1 MDSNQNFLK
10 NNDPSSNKSEEI
22 DYKKIFNFFN
32 RNKKFISSFSIIF
45 IFLGYLCSFF
55 PKRVW
60 EGQFQIVLNSEKK
73 NNRSLIFTRPSVSSF
88 FSKVNDLET
97 EVGILRSPSVLMPAF
112 EIALGDNNQV
122 SGNNY
127 EFSKWKKDNLIIEL
141 QKNTSILNI
150 FYKDT
155 NKDVILPVLEKM
167 SSTYQEYS
175 GKRKKIVDQ
184 NTENY
189 LKKQIKLYKEKSAKS
204 LRKAQEFAIDQ
215 DLMYF
220 DFTQKRSV
228 SQRRSVSKDK
238 KNNDDD
244 ITSSSFLPQ
253 NINIENVRV
262 SAANQI
268 RKIDL
273 QLKKIAEFNEFEE
286 LQYIGSTIPA
296 LNSEE
301 EDDLPRTLQQIDAEL
316 VEARTKYTEEDKII
330 KLLLNKR
337 KLVVDSLKTRAINYL
352 KAKRLESEAV
362 MEAASRPKGVLLKY
376 KELIR
381 NSSRDEF
388 TLIELENELRLTELG
403 QFRKEAPWELIS
415 KPTLSMEPV
424 DDVRRNIILISFLFG
439 FLISTIYSF
448 YKEKKSG
455 KIFEYTDLKLFKG
468 VELGEI
474 LKLNLQLLDEENIS
488 FLREFIDKKYNEGIN
503 LIKLGDVEE
512 NKIQIIKEKF
522 TKNKTKIDVYK
533 SILDFKNSSNSN
545 SNFLILELGS
555 FTSLQFKNFKKYL
568 ELFNINFAC
577 TIIIE
582 K

>member
-1 MDSNQNFLK
+1 MDSNLNFSK
-10 NNDPSSNKSEEI
+10 DNDPSSNKSEEI
-22 DYKKIFNFFN
+22 DFNIIFSFFN
-32 RNKKFISSFSIIF
+32 RNKKFISSVSIIF
-45 IFLGYLCSFF
+45 IFLGYLYSFF

-60 EGQFQIVLNSEKK
+60 EGQFQIVLNTEKK
-73 NNRSLIFTRPSVSSF
+73 NNRGLNALLPSATSF
-88 FSKVNDLET
+88 AFGKVNDLKT
-97 EVGILRSPSVLMPAF
+97 EVGILKSPSVLMPAF
-112 EIALGDNNQV
+112 EIALGDNNQL

-141 QKNTSILNI
+141 EKNTSILNI

-155 NKDVILPVLEKM
+155 NKNVILPVLEKM

-175 GKRKKIVDQ
+175 GKRKNKIDQ

-189 LKKQIKLYKEKSAKS
+189 LKKQIKLFKEKSAES

-215 DLMYF
+215 DLIYF
-220 DFTQKRSV
+220 DLNQRKSFLKDVDLDKVARRTPGFTGA
-228 SQRRSVSKDK
+228 
-238 KNNDDD
+238 
-244 ITSSSFLPQ
+244 SFLPQ
-253 NINIENVRV
+253 NINIENVRA
-262 SAANQI
+262 SAANEI

-286 LQYIGSTIPA
+286 LQYIGSTIPV
-296 LNSEE
+296 LNSQED
-301 EDDLPRTLQQIDAEL
+301 DDLPNGLQQIEEAL
-316 VEARTKYTEEDKII
+316 IEARSKYTEEDRAIKI
-330 KLLLNKR
+330 LLNKR
-337 KLVVDSLKTRAINYL
+337 KIAVDSLKKRAINYL
-352 KAKRLESEAV
+352 KAKRLENEAI

-415 KPTLSMEPV
+415 KPTLSNEPV
-424 DDVRRNIILISFLFG
+424 DNTRTNIILLSLFMG
-439 FLISTIYSF
+439 FFVSTLYSF
-448 YKEKKSG
+448 YKEKKSEM
-455 KIFEYTDLKLFKG
+455 IFEYKDLKLLKG
-468 VELGEI
+468 FEFGEI
-474 LKLNLQLLDEENIS
+474 IKLNLQLLDAENTS
-488 FLREFIDKKYNEGIN
+488 FIKEFINKKFKEGIN

-512 NKIQIIKEKF
+512 NKIQIIVEKC
-522 TKNKTKIDVYK
+522 TKNKTKIEVFK

-555 FTSLQFKNFKKYL
+555 FTSLQINNFKKYL
-568 ELFNINFAC
+568 ELFDINLAG